1 MCALCGVLGGRGHW
15 TESAAAPEAFAS
27 RAEAHTRARERQTR
41 TRLVN
46 NVLGHYGLRLG
57 DWSGGSHVLRGPTGR
72 TSLVNNLSEM
82 WAAADDLSR
91 KPCDPLDPELLKR
104 LERR

>member
-27 RAEAHTRARERQTR
+27 RAEAHTRTRERRER

-46 NVLGHYGLRLG
+46 QVLGHYGLRLG
-57 DWSGGSHVLRGPTGR
+57 DWAAGGHLLRGSTGR
-72 TSLVNNLSEM
+72 TALVDNLSQM
-82 WAAADDLSR
+82 WAAADDLGR
-91 KPCDPLDPELLKR
+91 RDCDPLDPELLAH